1 MMTRYQAANLDV
13 QLRSVQ
19 DADLDVLFAH
29 QQDPQARYLAAFVS
43 EDPFD
48 RAAFDGHWQRIR
60 NNPSVSAFA
69 ILVDGKV
76 AGEIGAFDR
85 DGDREVTY
93 WIDQAFWGRGVA
105 TTALNQLLLLERQRP
120 LHGRVVADN
129 VASQR
134 VLKKCGF
141 AEYDRARG
149 YANGRGEEVVE
160 ILFRLDD

>member
-1 MMTRYQAANLDV
+1 MMTRPQAANPDV
-13 QLRSVQ
+13 QLRDVQ
-19 DADLDVLFAH
+19 EADLDIFFLH

-60 NNPSVSAFA
+60 NNPSVTTCT
-69 ILVDGKV
+69 ILIDGKV
-76 AGEIGAFDR
+76 AGQIGAFDR
-85 DGDREVTY
+85 GEEREVTY

-105 TTALNQLLLLERQRP
+105 TAALHLFLLLETQRP

-134 VLKKCGF
+134 VLEKCGF
-141 AEYDRARG
+141 AAYDQESDF
-149 YANGRGEEVVE
+149 ANGRGGDVVE
-160 ILFRLDD
+160 ILFRLGV